1 MLWLLQRC
9 RLLLL
14 LLPSPSTT
22 SSSFSLLNYF
32 RLKTSI
38 MNSSNE
44 SSSVELVWTDT
55 FGEYKRSPGSERPTY
70 EHPPIRTRNMDV
82 QYTLIRELK
91 PGMKNLK
98 LVFIVLEIGRANMT
112 KENHEVRSVKVADRS
127 GCVNISLWDEP
138 GQLLQPGD
146 IVNLSKGYASFF
158 KNCLTLYVAKGGDLQ
173 KVSEFCM
180 QFSEQPNMSEPNPE
194 LAAATAA
201 SKQVGGGG
209 GGGDSGSGSTRG
221 SGSQGSSGNSSGTP
235 VADPDLNPA
244 SMDELEVP
252 SCPSRHCGRPGNVVE
267 CKWSLF
273 QITIWSAAED
283 FTLAS
288 TVLCRDCKM
297 EFTFPIK
304 RRYLG
309 SHLLG

>member
-1 MLWLLQRC
+1 MANRRKQSDGAR
-9 RLLLL
+9 
-14 LLPSPSTT
+14 
-22 SSSFSLLNYF
+22 
-32 RLKTSI
+32 
-38 MNSSNE
+38 
-44 SSSVELVWTDT
+44 LVWTDT

-235 VADPDLNPA
+235 VADPVRDPRLQKPNTNGGNIDPRANKGGGGGGSNVTA
-244 SMDELEVP
+244 SNGHHT
-252 SCPSRHCGRPGNVVE
+252 SGGRHSGGNSNSSTNSSKSRNHAPTNRQNSKRISILPVWMSWKSQVALADTVE
-267 CKWSLF
+267 DQAMLL
-273 QITIWSAAED
+273 SASGPC
-283 FTLAS
+283 F
-288 TVLCRDCKM
+288 R
-297 EFTFPIK
+297 
-304 RRYLG
+304 
-309 SHLLG
+309 